1 MKPPEMAGW
10 NLALRFGL
18 EIAALAGIATAA
30 WRSSA
35 GPWRWGATIALPI
48 VATVGWTTFNVLDDP
63 SRSGGAPVEVP
74 GRVRLTVEFAVLGA
88 GTAGFLW
95 RGPRSAGLALA
106 TLIIVHYATS
116 TPRIKW
122 LLDQ

>member
-1 MKPPEMAGW
+1 MSPPEMARW

-30 WRSSA
+30 WRATA
-35 GPWRWGATIALPI
+35 GPWRWVATIALPV
-48 VATVGWTTFNVLDDP
+48 VAAVAWTTFNVTDDP
-63 SRSGGAPVEVP
+63 SRSGGAPVEVH
-74 GRVRLTVEFAVLGA
+74 GSVRLVVEFAVLGA

-95 RGPRSAGLALA
+95 HGPRTAGLAIA
-106 TLIIVHYATS
+106 ALIIVHYTTS
-116 TPRIKW
+116 TPRIEW